1 MAAQFWSFSN
11 FNYSGLFCII
21 IAVSQC
27 NLKCISPWSNYT
39 WVIDSPSRP
48 YRFAGVLRSWPSL
61 QNQVRLQREKH
72 RASMATMVINS
83 VRLSGFHANIST
95 QCSLKVEEGRGRER
109 ERTAEGERKR
119 HKEQKWEWERAIWL
133 AEGTEFIHMKKASC
147 EKHNIP
153 VCWFII

>member
-61 QNQVRLQREKH
+61 LACRIRSGCREKH

-95 QCSLKVEEGRGRER
+95 QCSLKVEEGRERER
-109 ERTAEGERKR
+109 EQQREKESGTKSKSESER
-119 HKEQKWEWERAIWL
+119 EL
-133 AEGTEFIHMKKASC
+133 SG
-147 EKHNIP
+147 
-153 VCWFII
+153 